1 MVIALIVAC
10 TLAGLFFGYAVH
22 VLHEL
27 REAKFEISGYQQEEL
42 RLTDMIATLRAEVKA
57 HETSLNM
64 IMAEVNK

>member
-22 VLHEL
+22 ARHEL
-27 REAKFEISGYQQEEL
+27 REAKVELSGYQQEEL

-64 IMAEVNK
+64 IMREVDK